1 MSDSIH
7 ISRRSLTFAANTAS
21 YATKFGLKK
30 GAQKAATKVNPTLLV
45 IEAGIS
51 VANAVQSFYQVK
63 EAKAVRDGLEDYI
76 PKVKKRLEVERKA
89 LIEQAKILKAELE
102 LKKEQQAEITKF
114 VLLTMQFYSDAA
126 SEIKKVKDSDII
138 DAKELD
144 QKEKELAKQ
153 WRSFQKALR
162 IYTEIIN

>member
-7 ISRRSLTFAANTAS
+7 ISRRSLTFASNTAR

-51 VANAVQSFYQVK
+51 VANAVQSFYQLK

-89 LIEQAKILKAELE
+89 LIEQAKILKAELD
-102 LKKEQQAEITKF
+102 LKKEKQAEITKF
-114 VLLTMQFYSDAA
+114 VLLTVQFYSDAV
-126 SEIKKVKDSDII
+126 SEVEKIRGLDII
-138 DAKELD
+138 DEKELD
-144 QKEKELAKQ
+144 RAEKDLEKQ
-153 WRSFQKALR
+153 WRIFQKALR
-162 IYTEIIN
+162 VYTEIIN